1 MSNEIELKEQTFET
15 TTELIKYLDI
25 PRPTFYRRAKSLGI
39 STNKGTY
46 TLDELNSLRKPLS
59 NPNKGKKSERKDSDS
74 NVTSQK
80 ELITML
86 KQQIEQQKKYIE
98 DLKEQLS
105 VKDGQIRESYDALKR
120 SQQLQLVSTKQGRKW
135 FQFWL
140 PRD

>member
-39 STNKGTY
+39 ETNKGAY

-59 NPNKGKKSERKDSDS
+59 NPNKGKKSERKDSDN

>member
-39 STNKGTY
+39 ETNKGTY

-59 NPNKGKKSERKDSDS
+59 NPNKGKKSERKDSDN